1 MGDEKTF
8 LSQGAF
14 GLEILW
20 QLSAGELP
28 LKQRKK
34 CMGSLMELWA

>member
-1 MGDEKTF
+1 MYRLSFDGGDEKTF

-14 GLEILW
+14 GLEILG

-28 LKQRKK
+28 L
-34 CMGSLMELWA
+34 M